1 MSTAKDRIRSDGEP
15 FLDSN
20 DGTDRRARG
29 LQNRQLC
36 WPISVVIPKNC
47 VRSSLGDSSI
57 GSGMRGL
64 TCHSV
69 VSPSGMV
76 ETPRLQGSAVW
87 CNVAPARSWT
97 RLFWDRWC
105 QAVSSGMIGTRAF
118 TSTSIS
124 TRTGKSLMAVD
135 LDSLTPEPLGWSSRG
150 SGSV

>member
-76 ETPRLQGSAVW
+76 ETPRLQGSAGGVRW
-87 CNVAPARSWT
+87 RLHEVGQGSFGIDGARRSAPA
-97 RLFWDRWC
+97 
-105 QAVSSGMIGTRAF
+105 
-118 TSTSIS
+118 
-124 TRTGKSLMAVD
+124 
-135 LDSLTPEPLGWSSRG
+135 
-150 SGSV
+150 